1 MTEHPTSLLQS
12 LALGEL
18 DRDEARAVMEHADAC
33 DECAAMLAD
42 AMRGVAVLAS
52 ATDTPVT
59 TTPVSS
65 TSKTVR
71 GRDSR
76 WLVGLLAAAAL
87 LLGLWNIQLETTAA
101 SVPVEALVH
110 SHFAH
115 HALSGSGGQA
125 KLIQALDGSWVY
137 VVATG
142 LHPLRAYDVQVNETT
157 IGSIRADLTGNGTG
171 FWRRPAGKITSAALA
186 GPDSSLRWNGR

>member
-1 MTEHPTSLLQS
+1 MIEHPTGRLQS

-33 DECAAMLAD
+33 AECSAELAD
-42 AMRGVAVLAS
+42 AMRGVAALAMV
-52 ATDTPVT
+52 ADARMKPVPNVT
-59 TTPVSS
+59 
-65 TSKTVR
+65 R
-71 GRDSR
+71 IHDLR
-76 WLVGLLAAAAL
+76 WLAGLLAAAL
-87 LLGLWNIQLETTAA
+87 LVLGIWNIQLETTAA
-101 SVPVEALVH
+101 SVPVDALVH

-137 VVATG
+137 IVATG
-142 LHPLRAYDVQVNETT
+142 LHPLRAYEVRVDETT
-157 IGSIRADLTGNGTG
+157 IGSIRADLTGNATG

-186 GPDSSLRWNGR
+186 GPDSSLRWDGR

>member
-1 MTEHPTSLLQS
+1 MTEHPTGLLQS

-18 DRDEARAVMEHADAC
+18 DRDETRTVMEHADAC
-33 DECAAMLAD
+33 GECAAMLAD

-52 ATDTPVT
+52 ASDEPV
-59 TTPVSS
+59 PS
-65 TSKTVR
+65 TSRTIR

-76 WLVGLLAAAAL
+76 WLVGLLAAAVL
-87 LLGLWNIQLETTAA
+87 VLGLWNVQLETTAA
-101 SVPVEALVH
+101 SVPVDALVH

-115 HALSGSGGQA
+115 HALTGSGGQA

-157 IGSIRADLTGNGTG
+157 IGSIRADLAGNATG
-171 FWRRPAGKITSAALA
+171 FWRRPAAKITSAALA